1 MFLSLGAQMFLI
13 MRFKSLRAW
22 GSNSEGL
29 ESFDDPVRGGSPP
42 ITPNPMIIERD
53 NPVKRGNARDPSIN
67 KMIYYRIERG
77 GIIV

>member
-1 MFLSLGAQMFLI
+1 
-13 MRFKSLRAW
+13 
-22 GSNSEGL
+22 
-29 ESFDDPVRGGSPP
+29 
-42 ITPNPMIIERD
+42 MIIERD